1 MIVIQK
7 TKGFVR
13 RYLPQLSI
21 AALTFMFALVFFW
34 NTIFVVIKS
43 GEAGVYYWKFLGGT
57 STDYV
62 YDEGFRFVWPW
73 DSFFIYN
80 VRVQEKK
87 QNIFVLTKEGMRI
100 ELTISI
106 RYQPEKDLVAVLH
119 KEVGP
124 DYLEKVV
131 VPEVES
137 VIRETAGHFTADE
150 LYTTKHMIPKQ
161 IINDAVEQVVR
172 NYITVQDVIIT
183 EIKLPASVQKVIEE
197 KIEQKHIA
205 EAYVFRIEREKQE
218 KERKLIEADGIQQYN
233 EKISKSLDDKIL
245 KWQGI
250 LATENISKSPNS
262 KVVLIGNGPNGLPVI
277 MSLGDTPK

>member
-1 MIVIQK
+1 MTFTQK
-7 TKGFVR
+7 IKAFIR

-21 AALTFMFALVFFW
+21 MALTFMFALVYFW
-34 NTIFVVIKS
+34 NSIFVVIKS
-43 GEAGVYYWKFLGGT
+43 GEAGVYYWKFFGGT
-57 STDYV
+57 STDVV
-62 YDEGFRFVWPW
+62 YDEGFQFIWPW
-73 DSFFIYN
+73 DTFTIYN
-80 VRVQEKK
+80 IRVQEKK

-106 RYQPEKDLVAVLH
+106 RYQPEKDLVSVLH

-137 VIRETAGHFTADE
+137 VLRETAGHFTADE

-172 NYITVQDVIIT
+172 NYVTVQDVIIT

-218 KERKLIEADGIQQYN
+218 KERKLIEAEGIQKYN
-233 EKISKSLDDKIL
+233 ELISKSLDDKIL

-250 LATENISKSPNS
+250 QATENISKSPNS
-262 KVVLIGNGPNGLPVI
+262 KVVLIGNGPNGLPVV

>member
-1 MIVIQK
+1 MRLIERGKAFI
-7 TKGFVR
+7 R

-21 AALTFMFALVFFW
+21 LALTFLFALVYFW
-34 NTIFVVIKS
+34 HSIFVVIKS
-43 GEAGVYYWKFLGGT
+43 GEAGVYYWKFFGGT
-57 STDYV
+57 STDVV
-62 YDEGFRFVWPW
+62 YDEGFQFIWPW
-73 DSFFIYN
+73 DTFTIYN
-80 VRVQEKK
+80 IRVQEKK
-87 QNIFVLTKEGMRI
+87 QNMFVLTKEGMRI

-106 RYQPEKDLVAVLH
+106 RYQPEKDLVSVLH

-137 VIRETAGHFTADE
+137 VLRETAGHFTADE

-205 EAYVFRIEREKQE
+205 EAYTFRIEREKQE
-218 KERKLIEADGIQQYN
+218 KERKLIEAEGIKLYN
-233 EKISKSLDDKIL
+233 ELISSSLDDKIL

-250 LATENISKSPNS
+250 LATENLAKSPNS
-262 KVVLIGNGPNGLPVI
+262 KVVLIGNGPNGLPVV